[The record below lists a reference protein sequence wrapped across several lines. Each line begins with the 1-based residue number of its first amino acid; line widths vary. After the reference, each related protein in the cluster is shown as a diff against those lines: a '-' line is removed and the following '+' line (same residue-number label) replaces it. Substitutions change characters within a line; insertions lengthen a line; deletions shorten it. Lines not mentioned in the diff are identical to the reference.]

1 MKPATLIPLDPRNLS
16 LLWASP
22 ERVPTTSPSCTRACS
37 IRPGMPP
44 ASAASIEHPAAAAFI
59 AQIREPKA
67 LAGFVIG
74 QIAGDE
80 AEILSIGVA
89 PEWQRRG
96 IGRQMVE
103 GLVRAA
109 RRAEVKRLFLEVAA
123 DNDRGHQA
131 LRGARLCQSWRAARA
146 TTRARAGAPVDALIL
161 SLAL

>member
-1 MKPATLIPLDPRNLS
+1 MSPTTIAPIDPKNVS

-22 ERVPTTSPSCTRACS
+22 ERVDEIATLHGRLFDPPWDTDS
-37 IRPGMPP
+37 IARL
-44 ASAASIEHPAAAAFI
+44 IEHPAAAAFI
-59 AQIREPKA
+59 AQVREPKA

-74 QIAGDE
+74 QIAADE

-96 IGRQMVE
+96 IARRMVE

-123 DNDRGHQA
+123 DNMAAVKLYRG
-131 LRGARLCQSWRAARA
+131 LGFAAVNR
-146 TTRARAGAPVDALIL
+146 RKDYYRRPGSQPVDGVV
-161 SLAL
+161 LALTL

>member
-1 MKPATLIPLDPRNLS
+1 MSAAADVPLDPKNLS

-22 ERVPTTSPSCTRACS
+22 ERVDDIALLHARLFDPPWDRES
-37 IRPGMPP
+37 I
-44 ASAASIEHPAAAAFI
+44 ADLIEHPAAAAFV
-59 AQIREPKA
+59 AQVREPKA

-74 QIAGDE
+74 HIAADE

-96 IGRQMVE
+96 IASHMVE

-123 DNDRGHQA
+123 DNTAATKLYKGMGF
-131 LRGARLCQSWRAARA
+131 GAVGRRKDYYRRPGGQ
-146 TTRARAGAPVDALIL
+146 PVDAVI
-161 SLAL
+161 LALAL

>member
-1 MKPATLIPLDPRNLS
+1 MSSVADVPLDPKNLS

-22 ERVPTTSPSCTRACS
+22 ERADEIAVLHARLFD
-37 IRPGMPP
+37 P
-44 ASAASIEHPAAAAFI
+44 AWDADAIARLIGHPAAAAFV
-59 AQIREPKA
+59 AQVRQPKV

-74 QIAGDE
+74 QIAADE

-96 IGRQMVE
+96 IARHMLE

-123 DNDRGHQA
+123 DNN
-131 LRGARLCQSWRAARA
+131 AAMKLYKGLGFAAVGRRKGYFRRP
-146 TTRARAGAPVDALIL
+146 TGQPVDAIV
-161 SLAL
+161 LALAL